1 MRRGARRFGPR
12 KPIGRYIFCR
22 AILWAGMLGV
32 TLFSPGCGPSPPDEA
47 PAPRGNGLNVLLIT
61 LDTTRS
67 DRLGCYGY
75 EAAGT
80 PTIDALADRG
90 TLFENAFC
98 QVPLTLPSHCS
109 ILSGLNPPSHG
120 VHINGSE
127 VLSPQVETLAER
139 MKAAG
144 YRTGAFIAAW
154 VVDAVFGLSQGF
166 DHYDDLA
173 GSGHDASEQA
183 ERPGNEVVDAALTW
197 LETEDDAP
205 FFAWVHLFD
214 PHTPLTPPPPYD
226 ELFEHPYDGEIAFA
240 DSQVGRLTEW
250 LRQRGVLEKTIILI
264 VGDHGEAFGEH
275 GESSHGYFIYNTTM
289 QVPLIVSCPQ
299 EITTPRRIPGVVRSV
314 DVAPTLLELAGLQLT
329 GRFDGTSLASFCRLG
344 EGPELVAYGE
354 SEYTNRSFGW
364 APLYSVTEA
373 VWKYIAA
380 PTPELYDRTND
391 REEMTNLAADR
402 PESAALLVGL
412 LADQMASMVT
422 IEAESAQ
429 MDESARR
436 KLESLGY
443 LGGGGQ
449 TVEAAPGETLR
460 DPKEMIAVYSR
471 VIDAKTLIAEERFEE
486 AAALLSEVLPES
498 PDSGEILST
507 LGEAYLSMG
516 MFPHAQEAFR
526 RSLRHDPG
534 HPFRLSRMA
543 EAMRLQGKLGEAL
556 VTLNRLIANVPDYGE
571 AYTRLG
577 WIYTQQNQLEQARD
591 SYLKLIEIT
600 PTSALAYSNLGGV
613 LLRMQQFGEAARYLR
628 ESARLDPTLAAAHH
642 QLWQTLAADGKLA
655 ESQAAVK
662 TALTYLP
669 DDPDLMRRMAWVSA
683 TAKDADL
690 RDPALAESLAGKLIE
705 LDREDP
711 QGYDILGAAQ
721 ASAGDFEEAAQSLG
735 RAIHYAR
742 AREMT
747 RLVPLLFKRRDLYRN
762 NEPYRE

>member
-1 MRRGARRFGPR
+1 MRIGVCHFVRRRPFGR
-12 KPIGRYIFCR
+12 QVLCR
-22 AILWAGMLGV
+22 AIVWAGVLG
-32 TLFSPGCGPSPPDEA
+32 LALASSGCGPSPTDEA
-47 PAPRGNGLNVLLIT
+47 PALQGNDLNVLLIT

-80 PTIDALADRG
+80 PALDALAEQG

-109 ILSGLNPPSHG
+109 ILTGLNPPSHG

-127 VLSPQVETLAER
+127 VLSPQVETLAET
-139 MKAAG
+139 MKASG
-144 YRTGAFIAAW
+144 YQTGAFIAAW

-173 GSGHDASEQA
+173 SSGHDASEQA
-183 ERPGNEVVDAALTW
+183 ERRGDEVVDAALAW
-197 LETEDDAP
+197 LDTTGDAP

-214 PHTPLTPPPPYD
+214 PHTPFTAPPPFD
-226 ELFEHPYDGEIAFA
+226 EQFEHPYDAEIAFT
-240 DSQVGRLTEW
+240 DSQVGRLTAW
-250 LRQRGVLEKTIILI
+250 LRERGVFEKTAVLVI
-264 VGDHGEAFGEH
+264 GDHGEAFGEH
-275 GESSHGYFIYNTTM
+275 GEESHGYFIYNTTM

-299 EITTPRRIPGVVRSV
+299 EITSPLRIPDVVRSV
-314 DVAPTLLELAGLQLT
+314 DVAPTLLDLAGLEPT
-329 GRFDGTSLASFCRLG
+329 GRFDGVSLASFCRLG
-344 EGPELVAYGE
+344 EGPDLVAYGE

-373 VWKYIAA
+373 AWKYIAA
-380 PTPELYDRTND
+380 PTPELYDRAND
-391 REEMTNLAADR
+391 PGELTNLAA
-402 PESAALLVGL
+402 EQQQSAARLVSI
-412 LADQMASMVT
+412 LADQMESMVT
-422 IEAESAQ
+422 IDAESAQ

-443 LGGGGQ
+443 LGGGGK

-460 DPKEMIAVYSR
+460 DPKDMIRVYSR
-471 VIDAKTLIAEERFEE
+471 VIDAKTLISEERFEE
-486 AAALLSEVLPES
+486 AAVILSEVLPES

-526 RSLRHDPG
+526 RSLQHDPG

-577 WIYTQQNQLEQARD
+577 WIYTQQNQMEQARD

-600 PTSALAYSNLGGV
+600 PTSALAHSNMGGV
-613 LLRMQQFGEAARYLR
+613 LLRMQKLGDAAHHLQEAV
-628 ESARLDPTLAAAHH
+628 RLDPTLASAHY
-642 QLWQTLAADGKLA
+642 QLWQALATDGKLA

-662 TALTYLP
+662 TALEHLP
-669 DDPDLMRRMAWVSA
+669 DDPALMRRMAWVSA
-683 TAKDADL
+683 TAKDTSL
-690 RDPALAESLAGKLIE
+690 RDAALAESLARRLIE

-721 ASAGDFEEAAQSLG
+721 AGAGQFEDAAQSVG